1 MKIANHLSR
10 VLAATLLGLGCHTAA
25 LHAQNIMLHLDAPQG
40 IDAQTLAADIGTLKI
55 TFSNSKD
62 FFDTSLYAANTL
74 DLGSDYYNEE
84 GSSKDKYHKYYSREL
99 TLNADDGNGNAWWGN
114 TNKIE
119 FKFDNLRRYVSGRT
133 DHPIYYRIYSPH
145 FSRII
150 TGQIDPTDAEEV
162 TLHHTE
168 LVQARRVTFMPP
180 VGRDGNAV
188 PAILAPDLR
197 IGTARYGFSGASVNM
212 HDLTEPFARYAYKGD
227 TLRYLVAPNSDE
239 LALHADSIVVTDT
252 TTCVTTDYRKAVEC
266 RFYITDS
273 QGQLCPVTN
282 GELASVYYKPQP
294 GAKGKGNNHGYGCY
308 NLGGIFLNTLTAPDG
323 THAAYVLPGRHTF
336 QLRMPTVQTTDPD
349 FLMPYNADL
358 GYILG
363 EVTIPA
369 STEPVSLS
377 IAQSKPLRVT
387 TTLADAAPYAD
398 HLQFSAHTY
407 VNPPY
412 SWQENKQ
419 MSVECKEVS
428 RQIKGNDLV
437 VTTLVEGST
446 TYLSLALNAQYGA
459 QSDTIASVLSNQ
471 CSVYGLFG
479 TPRTELTQD
488 DFHFDGA
495 KLPPFSKLHPVKFIV
510 PCHLLQQGEKIYI
523 HGQFGDDWY
532 STRCSAFAT
541 HHEGCA
547 KSLNPGTATPVPYDT
562 LTVILPEGNH
572 EWYVCKNF
580 TPYDSA
586 NIHTFTL
593 ANTDTLTQTI
603 YDREFTMLRVSDF
616 DSDRIYVYTNNAPAT
631 HLYKRYKVDGSRHNQ
646 VHYAIE
652 RIPLHPGYNDYTVSY
667 RQIKIQ
673 KDTLAGVDYGIETP
687 RDYYDDPQSPEYVP
701 HFNGY
706 NAYNPD
712 SEWNNGLA
720 AYIKKT
726 DTATLDSAIMVSSRN
741 EVDLVMGKDEG
752 YRPYYFVRIPPSTA
766 DTTVTAYTQPG
777 VRTKFTY
784 KGESLRK
791 MKMALSRLDMFLGTE
806 RTRVV
811 PGSYFTRYSCLNLVP
826 GHYTM
831 EGEFYNEGSEE
842 YFPFAVT
849 FTIEAGH
856 PTTIELC
863 PDPTAVAAAPADSA
877 PAKAA
882 ACYAPDGR
890 RISTPQSGLNII
902 KMTDGSVRKV
912 IVK

>member
-1 MKIANHLSR
+1 MKLTNHLRR
-10 VLAATLLGLGCHTAA
+10 VLAATLFGLGCHTAA

-55 TFSNSKD
+55 TFSNSSD

-74 DLGSDYYNEE
+74 DFGSDYYNEG

-119 FKFDNLRRYVSGRT
+119 FKFDNLRRYVGVGT
-133 DHPIYYRIYSPH
+133 GQPIYYRIYNPH

-168 LVQARRVTFMPP
+168 LTQARRVAFMPP

-197 IGTARYGFSGASVNM
+197 IGTCNGFRGYAPNM
-212 HDLTEPFARYAYKGD
+212 QDLTEPFARYAYKGD
-227 TLRYLVAPNSDE
+227 TLRYLVVPNSSE
-239 LALHADSIVVTDT
+239 LALHADSIVVADT

-266 RFYITDS
+266 RFYIADS

-323 THAAYVLPGRHTF
+323 THAAYVLPGQQTF

-369 STEPVSLS
+369 STEPVNLS

-459 QSDTIASVLSNQ
+459 LSDTIASVLSNQ

-510 PCHLLQQGEKIYI
+510 PCHLLQQGEKLYI

-593 ANTDTLTQTI
+593 GATDTLTQTI
-603 YDREFTMLRVSDF
+603 YDREFALLRVNCLGT
-616 DSDRIYVYTNNAPAT
+616 DSIYVYNNVLEYHRYRLSKFT
-631 HLYKRYKVDGSRHNQ
+631 KGRLY
-646 VHYAIE
+646 YADE
-652 RIPLHPGYNDYTVSY
+652 EIPLSPGYNERIITW
-667 RQIKIQ
+667 REAKLQ
-673 KDTLAGVDYGIETP
+673 KDTLYSLSYWLEAPITYVDEDGS
-687 RDYYDDPQSPEYVP
+687 YYTSY
-701 HFNGY
+701 HYFSR
-706 NAYNPD
+706 PD
-712 SEWNNGLA
+712 NYFWLEKLE
-720 AYIKKT
+720 
-726 DTATLDSAIMVSSRN
+726 TATPDSAICISTGSKANLAVCTGRMFDPARFFTIS
-741 EVDLVMGKDEG
+741 
-752 YRPYYFVRIPPSTA
+752 PSEA
-766 DTTVTAYTQPG
+766 DTTVTVYTQKT
-777 VRTKFTY
+777 VRVNFSY
-784 KGESLRK
+784 KGGR
-791 MKMALSRLDMFLGTE
+791 
-806 RTRVV
+806 V
-811 PGSYFTRYSCLNLVP
+811 PGFERLNMCYGNEQTHIVPNSNFYRRSRMDLEP

-831 EGEFYNEGSEE
+831 SGVVAYEDDATGEYVLT
-842 YFPFAVT
+842 PFSIA
-849 FTIEAGH
+849 FDIEANT
-856 PTTIELC
+856 PTTIEIC
-863 PDPTAVAAAPADSA
+863 PDPTAIAAATADSA

-890 RISTPQSGLNII
+890 RISTPQPGLNII
-902 KMTDGSVRKV
+902 KMTDGTVRKV
-912 IVK
+912 MVK

>member
-1 MKIANHLSR
+1 MKITNHLRR

-74 DLGSDYYNEE
+74 DFGSDYYNEG

-133 DHPIYYRIYSPH
+133 DQPIYYRIYSPH

-168 LVQARRVTFMPP
+168 LTQARRVAFMPP

-197 IGTARYGFSGASVNM
+197 IGTCNGFRGYNPNM
-212 HDLTEPFARYAYKGD
+212 QDLTEPFARYVYKGD
-227 TLRYLVAPNSDE
+227 TLRYLVAPDSPE

-282 GELASVYYKPQP
+282 GQLASVYYKPQP

-323 THAAYVLPGRHTF
+323 THAAYVLPGQQTF

-510 PCHLLQQGEKIYI
+510 PCHLLQQGEKLYI

-593 ANTDTLTQTI
+593 GATDTLTQTI
-603 YDREFTMLRVSDF
+603 YDREFALLRVNCLGT
-616 DSDRIYVYTNNAPAT
+616 DSIYVYNNVLEY
-631 HLYKRYKVDGSRHNQ
+631 HRYRLSKFTKGRMY
-646 VHYAIE
+646 YADE
-652 RIPLHPGYNDYTVSY
+652 AIPLSPGYNERTITW
-667 RQIKIQ
+667 REAKLQ
-673 KDTLAGVDYGIETP
+673 KDTLYSLSYWLEAPVIWVDEDGS
-687 RDYYDDPQSPEYVP
+687 YYTSYASFSRP
-701 HFNGY
+701 
-706 NAYNPD
+706 
-712 SEWNNGLA
+712 NNNLWLE
-720 AYIKKT
+720 KLE
-726 DTATLDSAIMVSSRN
+726 TATADSAICISTGSRAN
-741 EVDLVMGKDEG
+741 LAVWSGG
-752 YRPYYFVRIPPSTA
+752 TFAPARFFTISPSEA
-766 DTTVTAYTQPG
+766 DTTVTVYTQKT
-777 VRTKFTY
+777 VHVYFSY
-784 KGESLRK
+784 KGGR
-791 MKMALSRLDMFLGTE
+791 
-806 RTRVV
+806 V
-811 PGSYFTRYSCLNLVP
+811 PGFERLNMCYGNGQTRIVPNPNFYRKSRMDLEP

-831 EGEFYNEGSEE
+831 SGVVLYEDDATGEYVLT
-842 YFPFAVT
+842 PFSIAFDV
-849 FTIEAGH
+849 EANH

-863 PDPTAVAAAPADSA
+863 PDPTAVAAAPANSA
-877 PAKAA
+877 PAKAS

-902 KMTDGSVRKV
+902 KMTDGTVRKV

>member
-1 MKIANHLSR
+1 MKLTNHLSR

-74 DLGSDYYNEE
+74 DFGSDYYNN
-84 GSSKDKYHKYYSREL
+84 GKDSYHHYFSREL

-114 TNKIE
+114 TNKVWLNFE
-119 FKFDNLRRYVSGRT
+119 TVRRQVSGRT
-133 DHPIYYRIYSPH
+133 GQPIYYRIYNPH

-150 TGQIDPTDAEEV
+150 TGQIDPTDADEV

-168 LVQARRVTFMPP
+168 LTQARRVAFMPP
-180 VGRDGNAV
+180 VDRDGNAV
-188 PAILAPDLR
+188 SAIFAPDLR
-197 IGTARYGFSGASVNM
+197 TGACSNFSTGRVNM
-212 HDLTEPFARYAYKGD
+212 QDLTEPFARYVYKGD
-227 TLRYLVAPNSDE
+227 TLRYLVAPKSSE

-282 GELASVYYKPQP
+282 GELASVYYSSKR
-294 GAKGKGNNHGYGCY
+294 GRGYGDY
-308 NLGGIFLNTLTAPDG
+308 NCSIPFKLTAPDG
-323 THAAYVLPGRHTF
+323 THAAYALPGQQIF
-336 QLRMPTVQTTDPD
+336 QLHFPKVQTTDPD

-377 IAQSKPLRVT
+377 LAKSKPLRVT

-446 TYLSLALNAQYGA
+446 WPFLALNAQYGA
-459 QSDTIASVLSNQ
+459 QSDTIASVLSKQ
-471 CSVYGLFG
+471 CDVYMYPGD
-479 TPRTELTQD
+479 PRTEFSLTLKN
-488 DFHFDGA
+488 FH
-495 KLPPFSKLHPVKFIV
+495 LPPFSKLHPVKFIV
-510 PCHLLQQGEKIYI
+510 PCHLLQQGEKLYI
-523 HGQFGDDWY
+523 HGQLSVAEDW
-532 STRCSAFAT
+532 RCSTFAT

-547 KSLNPGTATPVPYDT
+547 KSLQPGTTTPVPYDT

-572 EWYVCKNF
+572 EWCVGKKGEKL
-580 TPYDSA
+580 DSA

-593 ANTDTLTQTI
+593 GATDTLTQTI
-603 YDREFTMLRVSDF
+603 YDREFALLRVNCLGT
-616 DSDRIYVYTNNAPAT
+616 DSIYVYNNVPKYHRYRQSKLT
-631 HLYKRYKVDGSRHNQ
+631 RGRLY
-646 VHYAIE
+646 YADE
-652 RIPLHPGYNDYTVSY
+652 EIPLSPGYNERTITW
-667 RQIKIQ
+667 REAKLQ
-673 KDTLAGVDYGIETP
+673 KDTLRGMSYWLEAPITYLDEDGS
-687 RDYYDDPQSPEYVP
+687 YYTSYTGFSRADNYLVLE
-701 HFNGY
+701 NL
-706 NAYNPD
+706 
-712 SEWNNGLA
+712 E
-720 AYIKKT
+720 
-726 DTATLDSAIMVSSRN
+726 TATPDSAICISTGSKANLAVWSSGAYATARFITIN
-741 EVDLVMGKDEG
+741 
-752 YRPYYFVRIPPSTA
+752 PSEA
-766 DTTVTAYTQPG
+766 DTTVAVCTQKT
-777 VRTKFTY
+777 VRVNFSY
-784 KGESLRK
+784 KG
-791 MKMALSRLDMFLGTE
+791 GI
-806 RTRVV
+806 V
-811 PGSYFTRYSCLNLVP
+811 PGFERLNMCYGNEQTHIVPHGRFYSRSRMDLEP

-831 EGEFYNEGSEE
+831 SGVVAYEDDNTGY
-842 YFPFAVT
+842 YVTTPFSIA
-849 FTIEAGH
+849 FDIEANH

-863 PDPTAVAAAPADSA
+863 PDPTAVAAAPANSA

-890 RISTPQSGLNII
+890 RISTPQPGLNII
-902 KMTDGSVRKV
+902 KMTDGTVRKV

>member
-10 VLAATLLGLGCHTAA
+10 VLAAALLGLGCHTAA

-74 DLGSDYYNEE
+74 DFGSDYYNN
-84 GSSKDKYHKYYSREL
+84 GKDSYHHYFSREL
-99 TLNADDGNGNAWWGN
+99 TLNADDGSGNAWWGN
-114 TNKIE
+114 QNKTWL
-119 FKFDNLRRYVSGRT
+119 KFETVRRQVSGRAGQ
-133 DHPIYYRIYSPH
+133 PIYYRIYSPH

-168 LVQARRVTFMPP
+168 LVQARRVAFMPP

-197 IGTARYGFSGASVNM
+197 IGTCNGFRGYNPNM
-212 HDLTEPFARYAYKGD
+212 QDLTEPFARYAYKGD
-227 TLRYLVAPNSDE
+227 TLRYLVVPNSSE

-323 THAAYVLPGRHTF
+323 THAAYVLPGQQTF

-369 STEPVSLS
+369 STEPVNLS

-446 TYLSLALNAQYGA
+446 YPYLALNAQYGA
-459 QSDTIASVLSNQ
+459 QSDTIASVLSKQ
-471 CSVYGLFG
+471 CCLYSYPGD
-479 TPRTELTQD
+479 PRTEFSLTYNNFYD
-488 DFHFDGA
+488 GDFNT
-495 KLPPFSKLHPVKFIV
+495 LPAFSQLHPVKFVV
-510 PCHLLQQGEKIYI
+510 PCHQFQTGRVLNLFGKY
-523 HGQFGDDWY
+523 GQAD
-532 STRCSAFAT
+532 RVAELAE
-541 HHEGCA
+541 HHDGCA
-547 KSLNPGTATPVPYDT
+547 KQLHYASADPIPYDT
-562 LTVILPEGNH
+562 ITIMLPEG
-572 EWYVCKNF
+572 K
-580 TPYDSA
+580 YDWVMQKDADEA
-586 NIHTFTL
+586 NDAPHHSFTL
-593 ANTDTLTQTI
+593 GATDTLVQRLQPT
-603 YDREFTMLRVSDF
+603 DFTLLRVNCLGV
-616 DSDRIYVYTNNAPAT
+616 DSIYVYN
-631 HLYKRYKVDGSRHNQ
+631 KVPEYQWYSLSKLTKGRMYY
-646 VHYAIE
+646 VREA
-652 RIPLHPGYNDYTVSY
+652 IPLSPGYNERTITW
-667 RQIKIQ
+667 REAKLQ
-673 KDTLAGVDYGIETP
+673 KDTLYSLSYWLE
-687 RDYYDDPQSPEYVP
+687 DPVIWLDEDFSFYTSYTIFSRP
-701 HFNGY
+701 
-706 NAYNPD
+706 
-712 SEWNNGLA
+712 NNYLRLE
-720 AYIKKT
+720 KLE
-726 DTATLDSAIMVSSRN
+726 TATPDSAICISTGSKANLAVWSGGTFAPARFITIN
-741 EVDLVMGKDEG
+741 
-752 YRPYYFVRIPPSTA
+752 PSEA
-766 DTTVTAYTQPG
+766 DTTVTVYTQKT
-777 VRTKFTY
+777 VRVNFSY
-784 KGESLRK
+784 KGGR
-791 MKMALSRLDMFLGTE
+791 
-806 RTRVV
+806 V
-811 PGSYFTRYSCLNLVP
+811 PGFERLNMCYGNEQTHIVPNSNFYRRSRMDLEP

-831 EGEFYNEGSEE
+831 SGVVSYEDDATGEYVTT
-842 YFPFAVT
+842 PFSIA
-849 FTIEAGH
+849 FDIEANT

-863 PDPTAVAAAPADSA
+863 PDPTAIAAAPADSA

-890 RISTPQSGLNII
+890 RISTSQPGLNII

>member
-1 MKIANHLSR
+1 MKITNHLRR
-10 VLAATLLGLGCHTAA
+10 VLAATLFGLGCHTAA
-25 LHAQNIMLHLDAPQG
+25 LHAQNIMLRLDAPQG

-74 DLGSDYYNEE
+74 DFGSDYYNN
-84 GSSKDKYHKYYSREL
+84 GKDSYHHYFSREL

-114 TNKIE
+114 TNKFE
-119 FKFDNLRRYVSGRT
+119 FNFDNLRRYVSGRAGQ
-133 DHPIYYRIYSPH
+133 PIYYRIYSPH

-168 LVQARRVTFMPP
+168 LVQARRVAFMPP
-180 VGRDGNAV
+180 VDRDGNAV

-197 IGTARYGFSGASVNM
+197 IGTCNGFRGYNPNM
-212 HDLTEPFARYAYKGD
+212 QDLTEPFARYVYKGD
-227 TLRYLVAPNSDE
+227 TLRYLVVPNSSE
-239 LALHADSIVVTDT
+239 LALHADSIVVADT

-266 RFYITDS
+266 RFYITNS

-294 GAKGKGNNHGYGCY
+294 GAKGKGNYHGYGCY

-323 THAAYVLPGRHTF
+323 THAAYVLPGRQTF

-510 PCHLLQQGEKIYI
+510 PCHLLQQGEKLYI

-593 ANTDTLTQTI
+593 GATDTLTQTI
-603 YDREFTMLRVSDF
+603 YDREFALLRVNCLGT
-616 DSDRIYVYTNNAPAT
+616 DSIYVYNNVLEYHRYRLSKFT
-631 HLYKRYKVDGSRHNQ
+631 KGRLY
-646 VHYAIE
+646 YADE
-652 RIPLHPGYNDYTVSY
+652 EIPLSPGYNERIITW
-667 RQIKIQ
+667 REAKLQ
-673 KDTLAGVDYGIETP
+673 KDTLYSLSYWLEAPITYVDEDGS
-687 RDYYDDPQSPEYVP
+687 YYTSY
-701 HFNGY
+701 HYFSR
-706 NAYNPD
+706 PD
-712 SEWNNGLA
+712 NYFWLEKLE
-720 AYIKKT
+720 
-726 DTATLDSAIMVSSRN
+726 TATPDSAICISTGSKANLAVCTGRMFDPARFFTIS
-741 EVDLVMGKDEG
+741 
-752 YRPYYFVRIPPSTA
+752 PSEA
-766 DTTVTAYTQPG
+766 DTTVTVYTQKT
-777 VRTKFTY
+777 VRVNFSY
-784 KGESLRK
+784 KGGR
-791 MKMALSRLDMFLGTE
+791 
-806 RTRVV
+806 V
-811 PGSYFTRYSCLNLVP
+811 PGFERLNMCYGNEQTHIVPNPNFYRRSRMDLEP

-831 EGEFYNEGSEE
+831 SGVVSYEDDATGEYVLT
-842 YFPFAVT
+842 PFSIA
-849 FTIEAGH
+849 FDIEANH

-863 PDPTAVAAAPADSA
+863 PDPTAVAAAPANSA

-890 RISTPQSGLNII
+890 RISTPQPGLNII
-902 KMTDGSVRKV
+902 KMTDGTVRKV

>member
-1 MKIANHLSR
+1 MKLANHLSR

-74 DLGSDYYNEE
+74 DFGSDYYNN
-84 GSSKDKYHKYYSREL
+84 GKDSYHHYFSREL

-114 TNKIE
+114 TNKVWLNFE
-119 FKFDNLRRYVSGRT
+119 TVRRQVSGRAGQ
-133 DHPIYYRIYSPH
+133 PIYYRIYSPH

-168 LVQARRVTFMPP
+168 LVQARRVAFMPP

-197 IGTARYGFSGASVNM
+197 TGAYYNGTTTRVNM

-266 RFYITDS
+266 HFYITDS
-273 QGQLCPVTN
+273 QGRLCPVTN
-282 GELASVYYKPQP
+282 GQLASVYYKLQP
-294 GAKGKGNNHGYGCY
+294 GAKRGRGYCGYNFGGNM
-308 NLGGIFLNTLTAPDG
+308 FKLTAPDG
-323 THAAYVLPGRHTF
+323 THAAYALPGRQTF
-336 QLRMPTVQTTDPD
+336 QLKWPTVQTDDPD
-349 FLMPYNADL
+349 FLMPCNAAQ

-407 VNPPY
+407 VSPPY
-412 SWQENKQ
+412 SWAENEK
-419 MSVECKEVS
+419 MTVLCKEVS

-510 PCHLLQQGEKIYI
+510 PCHLLQQGEKLYI

-547 KSLNPGTATPVPYDT
+547 KSLNPGIATPVPHDT

-593 ANTDTLTQTI
+593 GATDTLTQTI
-603 YDREFTMLRVSDF
+603 YDREFALLRVSCLGA
-616 DSDRIYVYTNNAPAT
+616 DSIYVYNKVPAWHRYRLSKLT
-631 HLYKRYKVDGSRHNQ
+631 KGRLY
-646 VHYAIE
+646 YADE
-652 RIPLHPGYNDYTVSY
+652 EIPLSPGYNERTITW
-667 RQIKIQ
+667 REAKLQ
-673 KDTLAGVDYGIETP
+673 KDTLYGLSYWLEAPITYVDEDGS
-687 RDYYDDPQSPEYVP
+687 YYTSY
-701 HFNGY
+701 HYFSR
-706 NAYNPD
+706 PD
-712 SEWNNGLA
+712 NYFWLEKLE
-720 AYIKKT
+720 
-726 DTATLDSAIMVSSRN
+726 TATPDSAICISTGSKANLAVCTGRMSDPARFFTIS
-741 EVDLVMGKDEG
+741 
-752 YRPYYFVRIPPSTA
+752 PSEA
-766 DTTVTAYTQPG
+766 DTTVTVYTQKT
-777 VRTKFTY
+777 VRVNFSY
-784 KGESLRK
+784 KGGR
-791 MKMALSRLDMFLGTE
+791 
-806 RTRVV
+806 V
-811 PGSYFTRYSCLNLVP
+811 PGFERLNMCYGNEQTHIVPNSNFYRRSRMDLEP

-831 EGEFYNEGSEE
+831 SGVVAYEDDATGEYVTT
-842 YFPFAVT
+842 PFSIA
-849 FTIEAGH
+849 FDIEANT

-863 PDPTAVAAAPADSA
+863 PDPTAVAAVPANSA

-890 RISTPQSGLNII
+890 RISTPQPGLNII
-902 KMTDGSVRKV
+902 KMTDGTVRKV

>member
-1 MKIANHLSR
+1 MKITNHLRR
-10 VLAATLLGLGCHTAA
+10 VLAATLFGLGCHTAA

-55 TFSNSKD
+55 TFSNSND

-74 DLGSDYYNEE
+74 DFGSDYYYDRN
-84 GSSKDKYHKYYSREL
+84 SSKDKYHKYYSREL

-114 TNKIE
+114 TNIIKNE
-119 FKFDNLRRYVSGRT
+119 FSYDKLRLYVSGRT
-133 DHPIYYRIYSPH
+133 GQPIYYRIYSPH

-168 LVQARRVTFMPP
+168 LTQARRVAFMPP
-180 VGRDGNAV
+180 VDRDGNAV

-197 IGTARYGFSGASVNM
+197 IGTCNGFGAGPNM
-212 HDLTEPFARYAYKGD
+212 RNLTEPFARYAYKGD
-227 TLRYLVAPNSDE
+227 TLRYLVAPTSGE

-282 GELASVYYKPQP
+282 GWLASVYYKPQP
-294 GAKGKGNNHGYGCY
+294 GAKGNGSYHGYGCY
-308 NLGGIFLNTLTAPDG
+308 NLGGLSNLTAPDG
-323 THAAYVLPGRHTF
+323 THAAYVLPGQQTF
-336 QLRMPTVQTTDPD
+336 QFCKPTTVQTTDPD
-349 FLMPYNADL
+349 FLMPYNADG

-446 TYLSLALNAQYGA
+446 WPFLALNAQYGA
-459 QSDTIASVLSNQ
+459 QSDTIASVLSTY
-471 CSVYGLFG
+471 CSLYSDPFD
-479 TPRTELTQD
+479 PRTEFSLTLKN
-488 DFHFDGA
+488 FH
-495 KLPPFSKLHPVKFIV
+495 LPPFSKLHPVKFIV
-510 PCHLLQQGEKIYI
+510 PCHLLQQGEKLYI

-586 NIHTFTL
+586 NIHTITL
-593 ANTDTLTQTI
+593 GATDTLTQTI
-603 YDREFTMLRVSDF
+603 YDREFALLRVNDF
-616 DSDRIYVYTNNAPAT
+616 DSDSIYVYTNNIPAT
-631 HLYKRYKVDGSRHNQ
+631 KLYKRYIVDGSRHNQ
-646 VHYAIE
+646 VHYALE
-652 RIPLHPGYNDYTVSY
+652 EIPLHPGYNDYTVSY

-673 KDTLAGVDYGIETP
+673 KDTLARVNYGVETP
-687 RDYYDDPQSPEYVP
+687 VYYDDP
-701 HFNGY
+701 HY
-706 NAYNPD
+706 NNYTAYR
-712 SEWNNGLA
+712 
-720 AYIKKT
+720 KT
-726 DTATLDSAIMVSSRN
+726 GSVYNIRKDEIATLDSAIMVSSRS
-741 EVDLVMGKDEG
+741 EVDLVTFMSVTSGSIWIP
-752 YRPYYFVRIPPSTA
+752 RYFAHIAPSAA
-766 DTTVTAYTQPG
+766 DTTVTAYTHP
-777 VRTKFTY
+777 VVPTEFTY
-784 KGESLRK
+784 KGSLPGK
-791 MKMALSRLDMFLGTE
+791 IGKLSKLDMFLGPE
-806 RTRVV
+806 RMRVV
-811 PGSYFTRYSCLNLVP
+811 PFRHFSGRLDLVP

-831 EGEFYNEGSEE
+831 EGEFYNEDSEA

-849 FTIEAGH
+849 FTIEANK

-863 PDPTAVAAAPADSA
+863 PDPTAVAAATADSA

-890 RISTPQSGLNII
+890 RISTPQPGLNII

>member
-1 MKIANHLSR
+1 MKLTNHLRR

-74 DLGSDYYNEE
+74 DLGSDYYNEG

-114 TNKIE
+114 TNKFE
-119 FKFDNLRRYVSGRT
+119 FNFDNLRRRVSGRAGQ
-133 DHPIYYRIYSPH
+133 PIYYRIYSPH

-150 TGQIDPTDAEEV
+150 TGQIDPTDAEDV

-168 LVQARRVTFMPP
+168 LVQARRVAFMPP
-180 VGRDGNAV
+180 VDRDGNAV

-197 IGTARYGFSGASVNM
+197 IGTARYGFRGALVNM
-212 HDLTEPFARYAYKGD
+212 HDLTEPFARYAHKGD

-282 GELASVYYKPQP
+282 GQLASAYYKLQP
-294 GAKGKGNNHGYGCY
+294 GFKSDTGFRGYGDY
-308 NLGGIFLNTLTAPDG
+308 NFGGNIFEPTAPDG
-323 THAAYVLPGRHTF
+323 THAAYVLPGRQTF

-349 FLMPYNADL
+349 FLMPYNADG

-377 IAQSKPLRVT
+377 LAKSKPLRVT

-412 SWQENKQ
+412 SWAEDTK
-419 MSVECKEVS
+419 MSVACKEVS

-446 TYLSLALNAQYGA
+446 WPILALNAQYGA
-459 QSDTIASVLSNQ
+459 QSDTIASVLSTY
-471 CSVYGLFG
+471 CSLYSDPFD
-479 TPRTELTQD
+479 PRTEFSLTLKN
-488 DFHFDGA
+488 FH
-495 KLPPFSKLHPVKFIV
+495 LPPFSKLHPVKFIV
-510 PCHLLQQGEKIYI
+510 PCHLLQQGEKLYI
-523 HGQFGDDWY
+523 HGQLSVAEDW
-532 STRCSAFAT
+532 RCSTFAT
-541 HHEGCA
+541 HHKGCA
-547 KSLNPGTATPVPYDT
+547 KSLNPGTATPVPHDT

-572 EWYVCKNF
+572 EWCVGKKDEKL
-580 TPYDSA
+580 DSA
-586 NIHTFTL
+586 HLHTFTL
-593 ANTDTLTQTI
+593 GATDTLTQTI
-603 YDREFTMLRVSDF
+603 YDREFALLRVNCLGA
-616 DSDRIYVYTNNAPAT
+616 DSIYVYNNVPKYQWYSLSKLT
-631 HLYKRYKVDGSRHNQ
+631 KGRMY
-646 VHYAIE
+646 YADE
-652 RIPLHPGYNDYTVSY
+652 AIPLNPGYNEHIITW
-667 RQIKIQ
+667 REAKLQ
-673 KDTLAGVDYGIETP
+673 KDTLYAVACWLEAPIAYVDEDGS
-687 RDYYDDPQSPEYVP
+687 YYTSYTSFSRP
-701 HFNGY
+701 
-706 NAYNPD
+706 
-712 SEWNNGLA
+712 NNYLMLE
-720 AYIKKT
+720 KLQ
-726 DTATLDSAIMVSSRN
+726 TATPDSAICISTGSRVN
-741 EVDLVMGKDEG
+741 LAVCTGRTFDPA
-752 YRPYYFVRIPPSTA
+752 RFITINPSEA
-766 DTTVTAYTQPG
+766 DTTVAVCTQKTVPVNFG
-777 VRTKFTY
+777 CKD
-784 KGESLRK
+784 
-791 MKMALSRLDMFLGTE
+791 RLVQAFE
-806 RTRVV
+806 RLNMCYGNEQTHIV
-811 PGSYFTRYSCLNLVP
+811 PNMRFYRRNRMDLEP

-831 EGEFYNEGSEE
+831 SGVVANEDDETGEYVLT
-842 YFPFAVT
+842 PFSIA
-849 FTIEAGH
+849 FDIEAGH
-856 PTTIELC
+856 SAFIELC
-863 PDPTAVAAAPADSA
+863 PDPTAIAAATADSA

-890 RISTPQSGLNII
+890 RISTPHPGLNII

>member
-1 MKIANHLSR
+1 MKLTNHLRR
-10 VLAATLLGLGCHTAA
+10 VLAATLFGLGCHTAA

-55 TFSNSKD
+55 TFSNSSD

-74 DLGSDYYNEE
+74 DFGSDYYNEG

-119 FKFDNLRRYVSGRT
+119 FNFDNLRRQVSGRT
-133 DHPIYYRIYSPH
+133 GQPIYYRIYNPH
-145 FSRII
+145 FNRII
-150 TGQIDPTDAEEV
+150 TGQIDPTDADEV

-168 LVQARRVTFMPP
+168 LTQARRVAFMPP
-180 VGRDGNAV
+180 VDRDGNAV
-188 PAILAPDLR
+188 SAIFAPDLR
-197 IGTARYGFSGASVNM
+197 TGAYYNGTTTRVNM

-227 TLRYLVAPNSDE
+227 TLRYLVAPNSSE

-294 GAKGKGNNHGYGCY
+294 GAKGKGNYHGYGCY

-323 THAAYVLPGRHTF
+323 THAAYVLPGRQTF
-336 QLRMPTVQTTDPD
+336 QLRMPTVQTDDPD

-412 SWQENKQ
+412 SWADDTK

-428 RQIKGNDLV
+428 RQVKGNDLV

-510 PCHLLQQGEKIYI
+510 PCHLLQQGEKLYI

-593 ANTDTLTQTI
+593 GATDTLTQTI
-603 YDREFTMLRVSDF
+603 YDREFALLRVNCLGT
-616 DSDRIYVYTNNAPAT
+616 DSIYVYNNVLEYHRYRLSNFT
-631 HLYKRYKVDGSRHNQ
+631 KGRLY
-646 VHYAIE
+646 YADE
-652 RIPLHPGYNDYTVSY
+652 EIPLSPGYNERIITW
-667 RQIKIQ
+667 REAKLQ
-673 KDTLAGVDYGIETP
+673 KDTLYSLSYWLEAPITYVDEDGS
-687 RDYYDDPQSPEYVP
+687 YYTSY
-701 HFNGY
+701 HYFSR
-706 NAYNPD
+706 PD
-712 SEWNNGLA
+712 NYFWLEKLE
-720 AYIKKT
+720 
-726 DTATLDSAIMVSSRN
+726 TATPDSAICISTGSKANLAVCTGRMFDPARFFTIS
-741 EVDLVMGKDEG
+741 
-752 YRPYYFVRIPPSTA
+752 PSEA
-766 DTTVTAYTQPG
+766 DTTVTVYTQKT
-777 VRTKFTY
+777 VRVNFSY
-784 KGESLRK
+784 KGGR
-791 MKMALSRLDMFLGTE
+791 
-806 RTRVV
+806 V
-811 PGSYFTRYSCLNLVP
+811 PGFERLNMCYGNEQTHIVPNSNFYRRSRMDLEP

-831 EGEFYNEGSEE
+831 SGVVAYEDDATGEYVTT
-842 YFPFAVT
+842 PFSIA
-849 FTIEAGH
+849 FDIEANT

-863 PDPTAVAAAPADSA
+863 PDPTAVAAATADSA

-890 RISTPQSGLNII
+890 RISTPQPGLNII
-902 KMTDGSVRKV
+902 KMTDGTVRKV

>member
-10 VLAATLLGLGCHTAA
+10 VLAAALLGLGCHTAA

-74 DLGSDYYNEE
+74 DLGSDYYYEG

-114 TNKIE
+114 TNKFE
-119 FKFDNLRRYVSGRT
+119 FNFDNLRRRVSGRT
-133 DHPIYYRIYSPH
+133 GQPIYYRIYSPH

-168 LVQARRVTFMPP
+168 LTQARRVAFMPP

-197 IGTARYGFSGASVNM
+197 IGTCNGFRGYNPNM
-212 HDLTEPFARYAYKGD
+212 QDLTEPFARYAYKGD
-227 TLRYLVAPNSDE
+227 TLRYLVVPNSSE

-323 THAAYVLPGRHTF
+323 THAAYVLPGQQTF

-369 STEPVSLS
+369 STEPVNLS

-446 TYLSLALNAQYGA
+446 WPILVLNAQYGA

-510 PCHLLQQGEKIYI
+510 PCHLLQQGEKLYI
-523 HGQFGDDWY
+523 DGQFGDDWN

-593 ANTDTLTQTI
+593 GATDTLTQTI
-603 YDREFTMLRVSDF
+603 YDREFALLRVNCLGT
-616 DSDRIYVYTNNAPAT
+616 DSIYVYSNIPEYHRYRLSKLTKGR
-631 HLYKRYKVDGSRHNQ
+631 LY
-646 VHYAIE
+646 YADE
-652 RIPLHPGYNDYTVSY
+652 EIPLNPGYNERTITW
-667 RQIKIQ
+667 REAKLQ
-673 KDTLAGVDYGIETP
+673 KDTLRGMSYWLEAPITYLDEDGS
-687 RDYYDDPQSPEYVP
+687 YYTSYTGFSRADNYLVLEKL
-701 HFNGY
+701 
-706 NAYNPD
+706 
-712 SEWNNGLA
+712 E
-720 AYIKKT
+720 
-726 DTATLDSAIMVSSRN
+726 TATPDSAICISTGSKANLAVW
-741 EVDLVMGKDEG
+741 
-752 YRPYYFVRIPPSTA
+752 PSGAYATARFITINPSEA
-766 DTTVTAYTQPG
+766 DTTIAVYTQG
-777 VRTKFTY
+777 YVRVNFSY
-784 KGESLRK
+784 KGGR
-791 MKMALSRLDMFLGTE
+791 
-806 RTRVV
+806 V
-811 PGSYFTRYSCLNLVP
+811 PGFERLNMCYGNEQTRIVPHSRFYYRSLMDLEP

-831 EGEFYNEGSEE
+831 SGIVAYEDDNTGEYVTT
-842 YFPFAVT
+842 PFSIA
-849 FTIEAGH
+849 FDIEANT

-863 PDPTAVAAAPADSA
+863 PDPTAIAAATANSA

-890 RISTPQSGLNII
+890 RISTPQPGLNII
-902 KMTDGSVRKV
+902 KMTDGTVRKV

>member
-1 MKIANHLSR
+1 MKLTNHLRR
-10 VLAATLLGLGCHTAA
+10 VLAATLFGLGCHTAA
-25 LHAQNIMLHLDAPQG
+25 LHAQNIMLRIDAPQG
-40 IDAQTLAADIGTLKI
+40 TDAQTLAADIGTLKI

-74 DLGSDYYNEE
+74 DLGSNYYYE
-84 GSSKDKYHKYYSREL
+84 GNSSKDKYHKYYSREL

-119 FKFDNLRRYVSGRT
+119 FKFDNLRRQVSGRT
-133 DHPIYYRIYSPH
+133 GQPIYYRIYSPH

-168 LVQARRVTFMPP
+168 LTQARRVAFMPP

-273 QGQLCPVTN
+273 QGQFCPVTN
-282 GELASVYYKPQP
+282 GQLASAYYKLQP
-294 GAKGKGNNHGYGCY
+294 GFKSDTGFRGYGDY
-308 NLGGIFLNTLTAPDG
+308 NFGGNIFEPTAPDG
-323 THAAYVLPGRHTF
+323 THAAYALPGRQTF

-349 FLMPYNADL
+349 FLMPYNADG

-377 IAQSKPLRVT
+377 IAKSKPLRVT

-412 SWQENKQ
+412 SWADDTK

-428 RQIKGNDLV
+428 RQVKGNDLV

-471 CSVYGLFG
+471 CNVYDYKND
-479 TPRTELTQD
+479 PRTELTQD

-495 KLPPFSKLHPVKFIV
+495 KLPPFSKLHPVKFIA
-510 PCHLLQQGEKIYI
+510 PCHLLQQGEKLYI

-532 STRCSAFAT
+532 STRCSTFAT

-547 KSLNPGTATPVPYDT
+547 KSLQPGTASPVPHDT

-572 EWYVCKNF
+572 EWYVCKNS

-593 ANTDTLTQTI
+593 GATDTLTQTI
-603 YDREFTMLRVSDF
+603 YDREFALLRVSCLGA
-616 DSDRIYVYTNNAPAT
+616 DSIYVYNKVPAWHRYRLSKLT
-631 HLYKRYKVDGSRHNQ
+631 KGRLY
-646 VHYAIE
+646 YADE
-652 RIPLHPGYNDYTVSY
+652 EIPLSPGYNERIITW
-667 RQIKIQ
+667 REAKLQ
-673 KDTLAGVDYGIETP
+673 KDTLYSMSCWLEFPVTYVDEDGS
-687 RDYYDDPQSPEYVP
+687 YYTSYTSFSRP
-701 HFNGY
+701 
-706 NAYNPD
+706 
-712 SEWNNGLA
+712 NNYLRLE
-720 AYIKKT
+720 KLQ
-726 DTATLDSAIMVSSRN
+726 TATPDSAICISTGSTVNLAVCTGGKFDPARFITINPS
-741 EVDLVMGKDEG
+741 EV
-752 YRPYYFVRIPPSTA
+752 
-766 DTTVTAYTQPG
+766 DTTVAVYTQKT
-777 VRTKFTY
+777 VRVNFFY
-784 KGESLRK
+784 KG
-791 MKMALSRLDMFLGTE
+791 GI
-806 RTRVV
+806 V
-811 PGSYFTRYSCLNLVP
+811 PGFERLNMCYGNEQTHIVPHSRFDRRSRMDLEP

-831 EGEFYNEGSEE
+831 SGVVAYEDDNTGY
-842 YFPFAVT
+842 YVTTPFSIA
-849 FTIEAGH
+849 FDIEANH

-863 PDPTAVAAAPADSA
+863 PDPTAIAATTADSA

-890 RISTPQSGLNII
+890 RISTPQPGLNII

>member
-74 DLGSDYYNEE
+74 DLGSNYYYDRN
-84 GSSKDKYHKYYSREL
+84 SSKDKYHKYYSREL

-133 DHPIYYRIYSPH
+133 GQPIYYRIYSPH
-145 FSRII
+145 FNRII

-188 PAILAPDLR
+188 SAILAPDLR
-197 IGTARYGFSGASVNM
+197 IGTARYGFRGTLVNM
-212 HDLTEPFARYAYKGD
+212 YDLTEPFARYAYKGD
-227 TLRYLVAPNSDE
+227 TLRYLVAPNSSE

-282 GELASVYYKPQP
+282 GQLASAYYKLQP
-294 GAKGKGNNHGYGCY
+294 GFKSDTGFRGYGDY
-308 NLGGIFLNTLTAPDG
+308 NFGGNIFEPTAPDG
-323 THAAYVLPGRHTF
+323 THAAYALPGRQTF

-349 FLMPYNADL
+349 FLMPYNADG

-471 CSVYGLFG
+471 CNVYDYKND
-479 TPRTELTQD
+479 PRTELTQD

-510 PCHLLQQGEKIYI
+510 PCHLLQQGEKLYI
-523 HGQFGDDWY
+523 HGQFGEDRY
-532 STRCSAFAT
+532 SDRCSAFAT

-547 KSLNPGTATPVPYDT
+547 KSLKPGTATPMPYDT

-572 EWYVCKNF
+572 EWYVYKNV
-580 TPYDSA
+580 TQLDSA

-593 ANTDTLTQTI
+593 GATDTLTQTI
-603 YDREFTMLRVSDF
+603 YDREFALLRVSCLGA
-616 DSDRIYVYTNNAPAT
+616 DSIYVYNKVPAWHRYRLSKLT
-631 HLYKRYKVDGSRHNQ
+631 KGRLY
-646 VHYAIE
+646 YADE
-652 RIPLHPGYNDYTVSY
+652 EIPLSPGYNERTITWREVKLQKETLYSLSCWFEAPITYVDEDGSYYTSY
-667 RQIKIQ
+667 GRF
-673 KDTLAGVDYGIETP
+673 DRP
-687 RDYYDDPQSPEYVP
+687 
-701 HFNGY
+701 Y
-706 NAYNPD
+706 NYLWL
-712 SEWNNGLA
+712 EKLE
-720 AYIKKT
+720 
-726 DTATLDSAIMVSSRN
+726 TATADSAICISTGSRAN
-741 EVDLVMGKDEG
+741 LAVWSGG
-752 YRPYYFVRIPPSTA
+752 TFAPARFFTISPSEA
-766 DTTVTAYTQPG
+766 DTTVTVYTQKT
-777 VRTKFTY
+777 VRVNFSY
-784 KGESLRK
+784 KGGR
-791 MKMALSRLDMFLGTE
+791 
-806 RTRVV
+806 V
-811 PGSYFTRYSCLNLVP
+811 PGFERLNMCYGNEQTRIVPNPNFYRKSRMDLEP

-831 EGEFYNEGSEE
+831 SGVVAYEDDNTGEYVTT
-842 YFPFAVT
+842 PFSIA
-849 FTIEAGH
+849 FDIEANT

-863 PDPTAVAAAPADSA
+863 PDPTAIAAATANSA

-890 RISTPQSGLNII
+890 RISTPQPGLNII
-902 KMTDGSVRKV
+902 KMTDGTVRKV

>member
-10 VLAATLLGLGCHTAA
+10 VLAATLFGLGCHTAA
-25 LHAQNIMLHLDAPQG
+25 LHAQNIMLRLDAPQG

-74 DLGSDYYNEE
+74 DLGSDYYNN
-84 GSSKDKYHKYYSREL
+84 GKDSYHHYFSREL

-114 TNKIE
+114 QNKTWL
-119 FKFDNLRRYVSGRT
+119 KFETVRRQVSGRAGQ
-133 DHPIYYRIYSPH
+133 PIYYRIYSPH

-168 LVQARRVTFMPP
+168 LVQARRVAFMPP

-197 IGTARYGFSGASVNM
+197 TGAYFNGTTTRVNM

-266 RFYITDS
+266 HFYITDS
-273 QGQLCPVTN
+273 QGRLCPVTN
-282 GELASVYYKPQP
+282 GQLASVYYKLQP
-294 GAKGKGNNHGYGCY
+294 GAKRGRGYCGYNFGGNM
-308 NLGGIFLNTLTAPDG
+308 FKLTAPDG
-323 THAAYVLPGRHTF
+323 THAAYALPGRQTF
-336 QLRMPTVQTTDPD
+336 QLKWPTVQTDDPD
-349 FLMPYNADL
+349 FLMPCNAAQ

-407 VNPPY
+407 VSPPY
-412 SWQENKQ
+412 SWAENEK
-419 MSVECKEVS
+419 MTVLCKEVS

-459 QSDTIASVLSNQ
+459 QSDTIASVLSKQ
-471 CSVYGLFG
+471 CCLYSYPGD
-479 TPRTELTQD
+479 PRTEFSLTYKN
-488 DFHFDGA
+488 FYDGA
-495 KLPPFSKLHPVKFIV
+495 VNQLPAFSQLHPVKFVV
-510 PCHLLQQGEKIYI
+510 PCHQFQTGRMLNLFGTYNQGYI
-523 HGQFGDDWY
+523 SDLP
-532 STRCSAFAT
+532 S
-541 HHEGCA
+541 HHNGCA
-547 KSLNPGTATPVPYDT
+547 KQLQPGSADPIPYDT
-562 LTVILPEGNH
+562 ITIILPEG
-572 EWYVCKNF
+572 E
-580 TPYDSA
+580 YDWVMQKDLDEYNSA
-586 NIHTFTL
+586 PHHAFTL
-593 ANTDTLTQTI
+593 ANTDTLVQRLQPT
-603 YDREFTMLRVSDF
+603 DFALLRVNSLGA
-616 DSDRIYVYTNNAPAT
+616 DSIYVYNKVPASHRYRQSKLDRPSMYNYT
-631 HLYKRYKVDGSRHNQ
+631 KGRLY
-646 VHYAIE
+646 YADE
-652 RIPLHPGYNDYTVSY
+652 EIPLSPGYNERTITWREV
-667 RQIKIQ
+667 KLQ
-673 KDTLAGVDYGIETP
+673 KDTLYSLSCWFEAPITYVDEDGSYYTSYGRFDRP
-687 RDYYDDPQSPEYVP
+687 
-701 HFNGY
+701 Y
-706 NAYNPD
+706 NYLWL
-712 SEWNNGLA
+712 EKLE
-720 AYIKKT
+720 
-726 DTATLDSAIMVSSRN
+726 TATADSAICISTGSRAN
-741 EVDLVMGKDEG
+741 LAVWSGG
-752 YRPYYFVRIPPSTA
+752 TFAPARFFTISPSEA
-766 DTTVTAYTQPG
+766 DTTVTVYTQKT
-777 VRTKFTY
+777 VRVNFSY
-784 KGESLRK
+784 KGGR
-791 MKMALSRLDMFLGTE
+791 
-806 RTRVV
+806 V
-811 PGSYFTRYSCLNLVP
+811 PGFERLNMCYGNEQTRIVPNPNFYRKSRMDLEP

-831 EGEFYNEGSEE
+831 SGVVSYEDDATGEYVLT
-842 YFPFAVT
+842 PFSIA
-849 FTIEAGH
+849 FDIEANT

-863 PDPTAVAAAPADSA
+863 PDPTAIAAATANSA

-890 RISTPQSGLNII
+890 RISTPQHGLNII

>member
-74 DLGSDYYNEE
+74 DLGSNYYYDRN
-84 GSSKDKYHKYYSREL
+84 SSKDKYHKYYSREL

-114 TNKIE
+114 QNKAWLSLKE
-119 FKFDNLRRYVSGRT
+119 VRFLVSGRT
-133 DHPIYYRIYSPH
+133 GQPIYYRIYSPH
-145 FSRII
+145 FNRII

-168 LVQARRVTFMPP
+168 LVQARRVAFMPP

-282 GELASVYYKPQP
+282 GQLASAYYKLQP
-294 GAKGKGNNHGYGCY
+294 GFKSDTGFRGYGDY
-308 NLGGIFLNTLTAPDG
+308 NFGGNIFEPTAPDG
-323 THAAYVLPGRHTF
+323 THAAYVLPGRQTF

-349 FLMPYNADL
+349 FLMPYNADG

-377 IAQSKPLRVT
+377 IAKSKPLRVT

-412 SWQENKQ
+412 SWADDTK

-428 RQIKGNDLV
+428 RQVKGNDLV

-446 TYLSLALNAQYGA
+446 WPILALNAQYGA
-459 QSDTIASVLSNQ
+459 QSDTIASVLSTY
-471 CSVYGLFG
+471 CSLYSDPFD
-479 TPRTELTQD
+479 PRTEFSLTLKN
-488 DFHFDGA
+488 FH
-495 KLPPFSKLHPVKFIV
+495 LPPFSKLHPVKFIV
-510 PCHLLQQGEKIYI
+510 PCHLLQQGEELYI
-523 HGQFGDDWY
+523 HGQLSGAEDW
-532 STRCSAFAT
+532 RCSTFAT

-547 KSLNPGTATPVPYDT
+547 KSLNPGTATPVPHDT

-572 EWYVCKNF
+572 EWCVGKKGEKL
-580 TPYDSA
+580 DSA

-593 ANTDTLTQTI
+593 GATDTLTQTI
-603 YDREFTMLRVSDF
+603 YDREFALLRVNCLGT
-616 DSDRIYVYTNNAPAT
+616 DSIYVYNNVLEYHRYRLSKFT
-631 HLYKRYKVDGSRHNQ
+631 KGRLY
-646 VHYAIE
+646 YADE
-652 RIPLHPGYNDYTVSY
+652 EIPLSPGYNERIITW
-667 RQIKIQ
+667 REAKLQ
-673 KDTLAGVDYGIETP
+673 KDTLYSLSYWLEAPITYVDEDGS
-687 RDYYDDPQSPEYVP
+687 YYTSY
-701 HFNGY
+701 HYFSR
-706 NAYNPD
+706 PD
-712 SEWNNGLA
+712 NYFWLEKLE
-720 AYIKKT
+720 
-726 DTATLDSAIMVSSRN
+726 TATPDSAICISTGSKANLAVCTGRMFDPARFFTIS
-741 EVDLVMGKDEG
+741 
-752 YRPYYFVRIPPSTA
+752 PSEA
-766 DTTVTAYTQPG
+766 DTTVTVYTQKT
-777 VRTKFTY
+777 VRVNFSY
-784 KGESLRK
+784 KGGR
-791 MKMALSRLDMFLGTE
+791 
-806 RTRVV
+806 V
-811 PGSYFTRYSCLNLVP
+811 PGFERLNMCYGNEQTHIVPNPNFYRRSRMDLEP

-831 EGEFYNEGSEE
+831 SGVVSYEDDATGEYVLT
-842 YFPFAVT
+842 PFSIAFDV
-849 FTIEAGH
+849 EAGGIR
-856 PTTIELC
+856 TIELC
-863 PDPTAVAAAPADSA
+863 PDPTAIAATTADSA

-890 RISTPQSGLNII
+890 RISTPQPGLNII

>member
-10 VLAATLLGLGCHTAA
+10 VLAATLFGLGCHTAA

-74 DLGSDYYNEE
+74 DLGSNYYYDRN
-84 GSSKDKYHKYYSREL
+84 SSKDKYHKYYSREL

-119 FKFDNLRRYVSGRT
+119 FKFDNLRRYAGVRVG
-133 DHPIYYRIYSPH
+133 DPIYYRIYSPH

-168 LVQARRVTFMPP
+168 LTQAHRVAFMPP

-197 IGTARYGFSGASVNM
+197 IGTARYGFRGALVNM

-227 TLRYLVAPNSDE
+227 TLRYLVAPNSSE

-282 GELASVYYKPQP
+282 GQLASAYYKLQP
-294 GAKGKGNNHGYGCY
+294 GFKSDTGFRGYGDY
-308 NLGGIFLNTLTAPDG
+308 NFGGNIFEPTAPDG
-323 THAAYVLPGRHTF
+323 THAAYALPGRQTF

-349 FLMPYNADL
+349 FLMPYNADG

-412 SWQENKQ
+412 SWAENKK
-419 MSVECKEVS
+419 MTVLCKEVS

-446 TYLSLALNAQYGA
+446 WPILALNAQYGA

-510 PCHLLQQGEKIYI
+510 PCHLLQQGEKLYI

-547 KSLNPGTATPVPYDT
+547 KSLNPGTAAPVPYDT

-593 ANTDTLTQTI
+593 GATDTLTQTI
-603 YDREFTMLRVSDF
+603 YDREFALLRVNCLGT
-616 DSDRIYVYTNNAPAT
+616 DSIYVYNNVLEYHRYRLSKFT
-631 HLYKRYKVDGSRHNQ
+631 KGRLY
-646 VHYAIE
+646 YADE
-652 RIPLHPGYNDYTVSY
+652 EIPLSPGYNERIITW
-667 RQIKIQ
+667 REAKLQ
-673 KDTLAGVDYGIETP
+673 KDTLYSLSYWLEAPITYVDEDGS
-687 RDYYDDPQSPEYVP
+687 YYTSY
-701 HFNGY
+701 HYFSR
-706 NAYNPD
+706 PD
-712 SEWNNGLA
+712 NYFWLEKLE
-720 AYIKKT
+720 
-726 DTATLDSAIMVSSRN
+726 TATPDSAICISTGSKANLAICTGRMFDPARFFTIS
-741 EVDLVMGKDEG
+741 
-752 YRPYYFVRIPPSTA
+752 PSEA
-766 DTTVTAYTQPG
+766 DTTVTVYTQKT
-777 VRTKFTY
+777 VRVNFSY
-784 KGESLRK
+784 KGGR
-791 MKMALSRLDMFLGTE
+791 
-806 RTRVV
+806 V
-811 PGSYFTRYSCLNLVP
+811 PGFERLNMCYGNEQTHIVPNSNFYRRSRMDLEP

-831 EGEFYNEGSEE
+831 SGVVVYEDDNTGEYVCT
-842 YFPFAVT
+842 PFSIA
-849 FTIEAGH
+849 FDIEANT

-863 PDPTAVAAAPADSA
+863 PDPTAVAAATADSA

-890 RISTPQSGLNII
+890 RISTPQPGLNII
-902 KMTDGSVRKV
+902 KMTDGTVRKV

>member
-74 DLGSDYYNEE
+74 DFGSDYYNN
-84 GSSKDKYHKYYSREL
+84 GKDSYHHYFSREL

-114 TNKIE
+114 TNKVWLNFE
-119 FKFDNLRRYVSGRT
+119 TVRRQVSGRT
-133 DHPIYYRIYSPH
+133 GQPIYYRIYNPH

-150 TGQIDPTDAEEV
+150 TGQIDPTDADEV

-168 LVQARRVTFMPP
+168 LTQARRVAFMPP
-180 VGRDGNAV
+180 VDRDGNAV
-188 PAILAPDLR
+188 SAIFAPDLR
-197 IGTARYGFSGASVNM
+197 TGAYYNGTTTRVNM

-227 TLRYLVAPNSDE
+227 TLRYLVAPESSE

-282 GELASVYYKPQP
+282 GQLASVYYKLQP
-294 GAKGKGNNHGYGCY
+294 GAKRGRGYCGYNFGGNM
-308 NLGGIFLNTLTAPDG
+308 FKLTAPDG
-323 THAAYVLPGRHTF
+323 THAAYALPGRQTF
-336 QLRMPTVQTTDPD
+336 QLKWPTVQTDDPD
-349 FLMPYNADL
+349 FLMPCNAAQ

-407 VNPPY
+407 LNPPY
-412 SWQENKQ
+412 SWQENAKV
-419 MSVECKEVS
+419 SVECKEVS

-446 TYLSLALNAQYGA
+446 TYLSLALSAQYGA

-471 CSVYGLFG
+471 CNVYDYKND
-479 TPRTELTQD
+479 PRTELTQD

-510 PCHLLQQGEKIYI
+510 PCHLLQQGEKLYI

-532 STRCSAFAT
+532 STRCSTFAT

-547 KSLNPGTATPVPYDT
+547 KSLKPGTATPVPYDT

-593 ANTDTLTQTI
+593 GATDTLTQTI
-603 YDREFTMLRVSDF
+603 YDREFALLRVNCLGT
-616 DSDRIYVYTNNAPAT
+616 DSIYVYNNVLEY
-631 HLYKRYKVDGSRHNQ
+631 HRYRLSKLTKGRMY
-646 VHYAIE
+646 YADE
-652 RIPLHPGYNDYTVSY
+652 AIPLNPGYNERTITW
-667 RQIKIQ
+667 REAKLQ
-673 KDTLAGVDYGIETP
+673 KDTLYSLSYWLEAPVIWVDEDGS
-687 RDYYDDPQSPEYVP
+687 YYTSYTIFSRP
-701 HFNGY
+701 
-706 NAYNPD
+706 
-712 SEWNNGLA
+712 NNYLRLE
-720 AYIKKT
+720 KLQ
-726 DTATLDSAIMVSSRN
+726 TATPDSAICISTGSKANLAVWPIRTFDPARFITIN
-741 EVDLVMGKDEG
+741 
-752 YRPYYFVRIPPSTA
+752 PSEA
-766 DTTVTAYTQPG
+766 DTTVTVYTQKT
-777 VRTKFTY
+777 VRVNFSY
-784 KGESLRK
+784 KGGR
-791 MKMALSRLDMFLGTE
+791 
-806 RTRVV
+806 V
-811 PGSYFTRYSCLNLVP
+811 PGFERLNMCYGNEQTHIVPNSNFYRRSRMDLEP

-831 EGEFYNEGSEE
+831 SGIVAYEDDNTGEYVTT
-842 YFPFAVT
+842 PFSIA
-849 FTIEAGH
+849 FDIEANT

-863 PDPTAVAAAPADSA
+863 PDLTAIAAAPADSA

-890 RISTPQSGLNII
+890 RISTPQPGLNII
-902 KMTDGSVRKV
+902 KMTDGTVRKV

>member
-10 VLAATLLGLGCHTAA
+10 VLAATLFGLGCHTAA

-62 FFDTSLYAANTL
+62 FFDTSRYAANTL
-74 DLGSDYYNEE
+74 DFGSDYYNN
-84 GSSKDKYHKYYSREL
+84 GRDSYHHYFSREL

-114 TNKIE
+114 TNKVWLNYE
-119 FKFDNLRRYVSGRT
+119 TVRRQVSGRT
-133 DHPIYYRIYSPH
+133 GQPIYYRIYNPH

-150 TGQIDPTDAEEV
+150 TGQIDPTDADEV

-168 LVQARRVTFMPP
+168 LTQARRVAFMPP
-180 VGRDGNAV
+180 VDRDGNAV
-188 PAILAPDLR
+188 SAIFAPDLR
-197 IGTARYGFSGASVNM
+197 TGAYYNGTTTRVNM

-227 TLRYLVAPNSDE
+227 TLRYLVAPESSE

-282 GELASVYYKPQP
+282 GQLASVYYKLQP
-294 GAKGKGNNHGYGCY
+294 GAKRGRGYCGYNFGGNM
-308 NLGGIFLNTLTAPDG
+308 FKLTAPDG
-323 THAAYVLPGRHTF
+323 THAAYALPGRQTF
-336 QLRMPTVQTTDPD
+336 QLKWPTVQTDDPD
-349 FLMPYNADL
+349 FLMPCNAAQ

-377 IAQSKPLRVT
+377 IAKSKPLRVT

-471 CSVYGLFG
+471 CNVYDYKND
-479 TPRTELTQD
+479 PRTELTQD

-510 PCHLLQQGEKIYI
+510 PCHLLQQGEKLYI
-523 HGQFGDDWY
+523 DGQFGDDWY

-593 ANTDTLTQTI
+593 GATDTLTQTI
-603 YDREFTMLRVSDF
+603 YDREFALLRVNCLGT
-616 DSDRIYVYTNNAPAT
+616 DSIYVYSNIPEYHRYRLSKLTKGR
-631 HLYKRYKVDGSRHNQ
+631 LY
-646 VHYAIE
+646 YADE
-652 RIPLHPGYNDYTVSY
+652 EIPLNPGYNERTITW
-667 RQIKIQ
+667 REAKLQ
-673 KDTLAGVDYGIETP
+673 KDTLRGMSYWLEAPITYLDEDGS
-687 RDYYDDPQSPEYVP
+687 YYTSYTGFSRADNYLVLEKL
-701 HFNGY
+701 
-706 NAYNPD
+706 
-712 SEWNNGLA
+712 E
-720 AYIKKT
+720 
-726 DTATLDSAIMVSSRN
+726 TATPDSAICISTGSKANLAVWSSGAYATARFITIN
-741 EVDLVMGKDEG
+741 
-752 YRPYYFVRIPPSTA
+752 PSEA
-766 DTTVTAYTQPG
+766 DTTIAVYTQG
-777 VRTKFTY
+777 YVRVNFSY
-784 KGESLRK
+784 KGGR
-791 MKMALSRLDMFLGTE
+791 
-806 RTRVV
+806 V
-811 PGSYFTRYSCLNLVP
+811 PGFERLNMCYGNEQTRIVPHSRFYYRSLMDLEP

-831 EGEFYNEGSEE
+831 SGIVAYEDDNTGEYVTT
-842 YFPFAVT
+842 PFSIA
-849 FTIEAGH
+849 FDIEANT

-863 PDPTAVAAAPADSA
+863 PDPTAIAAATANSA

-890 RISTPQSGLNII
+890 RISTPQPGLNII
-902 KMTDGSVRKV
+902 KMTDGTVRKV

>member
-74 DLGSDYYNEE
+74 DLGSDYYYDRN
-84 GSSKDKYHKYYSREL
+84 SSKDKYHKYYSREL

-133 DHPIYYRIYSPH
+133 GHPIYYRIYSPH
-145 FSRII
+145 FNRII

-168 LVQARRVTFMPP
+168 LTQARRVAFMPP

-188 PAILAPDLR
+188 SAILAPDLR
-197 IGTARYGFSGASVNM
+197 IGTARYGFRGALVNM
-212 HDLTEPFARYAYKGD
+212 YDLTEPFARYAYKGD
-227 TLRYLVAPNSDE
+227 TLRYLVAPNSSE

-282 GELASVYYKPQP
+282 GQLASAYYKLQP
-294 GAKGKGNNHGYGCY
+294 GFKSDTGFRGYGDY
-308 NLGGIFLNTLTAPDG
+308 NFGGNIFEPTAPDG
-323 THAAYVLPGRHTF
+323 THAAYALPGRQTF
-336 QLRMPTVQTTDPD
+336 QLCRPTVQTTDPD
-349 FLMPYNADL
+349 FLMPYNADG

-377 IAQSKPLRVT
+377 IAKSKPLRVT

-412 SWQENKQ
+412 SWAENKK
-419 MSVECKEVS
+419 MTVLCKEVS

-446 TYLSLALNAQYGA
+446 WPILVLNAQYGA
-459 QSDTIASVLSNQ
+459 QSDTIASVLSKQ
-471 CSVYGLFG
+471 CCLYSYPGD
-479 TPRTELTQD
+479 PRTEFSLTYKN
-488 DFHFDGA
+488 FYDGDL
-495 KLPPFSKLHPVKFIV
+495 KTLPAFSQLHPVKFVV
-510 PCHLLQQGEKIYI
+510 PCHQFQTGRVLNLFGTYNQGYIGDLL
-523 HGQFGDDWY
+523 
-532 STRCSAFAT
+532 S
-541 HHEGCA
+541 HHNGCA
-547 KSLNPGTATPVPYDT
+547 KQLQPGSADPIPYDT
-562 LTVILPEGNH
+562 ITIILPEG
-572 EWYVCKNF
+572 E
-580 TPYDSA
+580 YDWVMQKDLDEYNSA
-586 NIHTFTL
+586 PHHAFTL
-593 ANTDTLTQTI
+593 ANTDTLVQRLQPT
-603 YDREFTMLRVSDF
+603 DFALLRVNCLGA
-616 DSDRIYVYTNNAPAT
+616 DSIYVYNKVPASHRYRQSKLDRPSMYNYT
-631 HLYKRYKVDGSRHNQ
+631 KGRLY
-646 VHYAIE
+646 YADE
-652 RIPLHPGYNDYTVSY
+652 EIPLSPGYNERIITW
-667 RQIKIQ
+667 REAKLQ
-673 KDTLAGVDYGIETP
+673 KDTLYSMSCWLEAPITYVDEDGS
-687 RDYYDDPQSPEYVP
+687 YYTSYTS
-701 HFNGY
+701 FSR
-706 NAYNPD
+706 PD
-712 SEWNNGLA
+712 NYLVLEKLQ
-720 AYIKKT
+720 
-726 DTATLDSAIMVSSRN
+726 TATPDSAICISTGSTVNLAVCTGGKFAPARFITINPS
-741 EVDLVMGKDEG
+741 EV
-752 YRPYYFVRIPPSTA
+752 
-766 DTTVTAYTQPG
+766 DTTVAVYTQKT
-777 VRTKFTY
+777 VRVYFSY
-784 KGESLRK
+784 KG
-791 MKMALSRLDMFLGTE
+791 GC
-806 RTRVV
+806 V
-811 PGSYFTRYSCLNLVP
+811 PGFDRLNMCYGNEQTHIVPYSRFYLYRGGGGRMDLEP

-831 EGEFYNEGSEE
+831 SGVVAYGDDNTGEYVTT
-842 YFPFAVT
+842 PFSIA
-849 FTIEAGH
+849 FDIEAGH
-856 PTTIELC
+856 HTTIELC
-863 PDPTAVAAAPADSA
+863 PDPTAIAAAPANSA

-890 RISTPQSGLNII
+890 RISTPQPGLNII
-902 KMTDGSVRKV
+902 KMTDGTVRKV

>member
-1 MKIANHLSR
+1 MKITNHLRR

-74 DLGSDYYNEE
+74 DLGSDYYYDRN
-84 GSSKDKYHKYYSREL
+84 SSKDKYHKYYSREL
-99 TLNADDGNGNAWWGN
+99 TLNADDGSGSAWWGN
-114 TNKIE
+114 QNKAWLSLKE
-119 FKFDNLRRYVSGRT
+119 VRRRVSGRT
-133 DHPIYYRIYSPH
+133 GQPIYYRIYSPH

-150 TGQIDPTDAEEV
+150 TGQIDPTDAEDV

-168 LVQARRVTFMPP
+168 LTQARRVAFMPP

-197 IGTARYGFSGASVNM
+197 TGTCNGFRAYDPNM
-212 HDLTEPFARYAYKGD
+212 QDLTEPFARYANKGD
-227 TLRYLVAPNSDE
+227 TLRYLVAPDSPE
-239 LALHADSIVVTDT
+239 LALHADSIVVADT

-282 GELASVYYKPQP
+282 GQLASVYYKPQP

-323 THAAYVLPGRHTF
+323 THAAYVLPGRQTF

-446 TYLSLALNAQYGA
+446 WPFLALNAQYGA
-459 QSDTIASVLSNQ
+459 QSDTIASVLSRY
-471 CSVYGLFG
+471 CSLYSDPFDR
-479 TPRTELTQD
+479 RTEFSLTYKNFYD
-488 DFHFDGA
+488 DHFNT
-495 KLPPFSKLHPVKFIV
+495 LPAFNQLHPVKFVV
-510 PCHLLQQGEKIYI
+510 PCHQFQTGRVLNLFGKY
-523 HGQFGDDWY
+523 GQADD
-532 STRCSAFAT
+532 RVAELAE
-541 HHEGCA
+541 HHDGCA
-547 KSLNPGTATPVPYDT
+547 KQLHYASADPIPYDT
-562 LTVILPEGNH
+562 ITIILPEG
-572 EWYVCKNF
+572 K
-580 TPYDSA
+580 YDWVMQKDADEA
-586 NIHTFTL
+586 NDAPHHSFTL
-593 ANTDTLTQTI
+593 GATDTLVQRLQPT
-603 YDREFTMLRVSDF
+603 DFALLRVSCLGS
-616 DSDRIYVYTNNAPAT
+616 DSIYVYN
-631 HLYKRYKVDGSRHNQ
+631 KVPEWH
-646 VHYAIE
+646 HYCQSKYDNTKGRMYYADE
-652 RIPLHPGYNDYTVSY
+652 AIPLSPGYNERTITWREV
-667 RQIKIQ
+667 KLQ
-673 KDTLAGVDYGIETP
+673 KDTLYSLSCWFEAPITYVDEDGS
-687 RDYYDDPQSPEYVP
+687 YYTSYHYFSRP
-701 HFNGY
+701 
-706 NAYNPD
+706 
-712 SEWNNGLA
+712 NNYLRLE
-720 AYIKKT
+720 KLQ
-726 DTATLDSAIMVSSRN
+726 TATADSAICISTGSRAN
-741 EVDLVMGKDEG
+741 LAVWSGG
-752 YRPYYFVRIPPSTA
+752 TFAPARFFTISPSEA
-766 DTTVTAYTQPG
+766 DTTVTVYTQKT
-777 VRTKFTY
+777 VRVNFGCKN
-784 KGESLRK
+784 
-791 MKMALSRLDMFLGTE
+791 RLVQAFE
-806 RTRVV
+806 RLNMCYGNEQTHIV
-811 PGSYFTRYSCLNLVP
+811 PNSNFYRRNRMDLEP

-831 EGEFYNEGSEE
+831 SGVVANEDDATGEYVLT
-842 YFPFAVT
+842 PFSIA
-849 FTIEAGH
+849 FDIEAGH
-856 PTTIELC
+856 SAFIELC
-863 PDPTAVAAAPADSA
+863 PDPTAVAAAPANSV

-890 RISTPQSGLNII
+890 RISTPQPGLNII
-902 KMTDGSVRKV
+902 KMTDGTVRKV

>member
-1 MKIANHLSR
+1 MKITNHLRR

-74 DLGSDYYNEE
+74 DFGSDYYNEG

-168 LVQARRVTFMPP
+168 LVQARRVAFMPP
-180 VGRDGNAV
+180 VDRDGNAV

-197 IGTARYGFSGASVNM
+197 IGTCNGFRGYNPNM
-212 HDLTEPFARYAYKGD
+212 QDLTEPFARYAYKGD
-227 TLRYLVAPNSDE
+227 TLRYLVVPNSSE
-239 LALHADSIVVTDT
+239 LALHADSIVVADT

-282 GELASVYYKPQP
+282 GQLASVYYKPQP

-323 THAAYVLPGRHTF
+323 THAAYVLPGQQTF

-369 STEPVSLS
+369 STEPVNLS

-407 VNPPY
+407 VNPPC

-510 PCHLLQQGEKIYI
+510 PCHLLQQGEKLYI
-523 HGQFGDDWY
+523 HGQLSVAEDW
-532 STRCSAFAT
+532 RCSTFAT

-547 KSLNPGTATPVPYDT
+547 KSLQPGTTTPVPYDT

-572 EWYVCKNF
+572 EWYVSKEGAVG
-580 TPYDSA
+580 DSA
-586 NIHTFTL
+586 NFHTFTL
-593 ANTDTLTQTI
+593 GATDTLTQTI
-603 YDREFTMLRVSDF
+603 YDREFALLRVNCLGT
-616 DSDRIYVYTNNAPAT
+616 DSIYVYNNVPKYQWYSLSKLT
-631 HLYKRYKVDGSRHNQ
+631 KGRMY
-646 VHYAIE
+646 YADE
-652 RIPLHPGYNDYTVSY
+652 AIPLSPGYNERIITW
-667 RQIKIQ
+667 REAKLQ
-673 KDTLAGVDYGIETP
+673 KDTLYSLSYWLEAPVIWVDEDGS
-687 RDYYDDPQSPEYVP
+687 YYTSYASFSRPNKYLRLEKLQ
-701 HFNGY
+701 
-706 NAYNPD
+706 
-712 SEWNNGLA
+712 
-720 AYIKKT
+720 
-726 DTATLDSAIMVSSRN
+726 TATPDSAICISTGSKANLAVWSGGTFAPARFFTIS
-741 EVDLVMGKDEG
+741 
-752 YRPYYFVRIPPSTA
+752 PSEA
-766 DTTVTAYTQPG
+766 DTTVTVYTQKT
-777 VRTKFTY
+777 VRVNFGCKN
-784 KGESLRK
+784 
-791 MKMALSRLDMFLGTE
+791 RLVQAFE
-806 RTRVV
+806 RLNMCYGNEQTHIV
-811 PGSYFTRYSCLNLVP
+811 PNSNFYRRNRMDLEP

-831 EGEFYNEGSEE
+831 SGVVANEDDETGEYVLT
-842 YFPFAVT
+842 PFSIAFDV
-849 FTIEAGH
+849 EANH

-863 PDPTAVAAAPADSA
+863 PDPTAVAAAPANSA

-890 RISTPQSGLNII
+890 RISTPQPGLNII
-902 KMTDGSVRKV
+902 KMTDGTVRKV
-912 IVK
+912 IGK

>member
-10 VLAATLLGLGCHTAA
+10 VLAAALFGLGCHTAA

-74 DLGSDYYNEE
+74 DLGSNYYYDRN
-84 GSSKDKYHKYYSREL
+84 SSKDKYHKYYSREL

-119 FKFDNLRRYVSGRT
+119 FKFDNLRRYAGVRVG
-133 DHPIYYRIYSPH
+133 DPIYYRIYSPH

-150 TGQIDPTDAEEV
+150 TGQIDPTDADEV

-282 GELASVYYKPQP
+282 GQLASAYYKLQP
-294 GAKGKGNNHGYGCY
+294 GFKSDTGFRGYGDY
-308 NLGGIFLNTLTAPDG
+308 NFGGNIFEPTAPDG
-323 THAAYVLPGRHTF
+323 THAAYALPGRQTF

-349 FLMPYNADL
+349 FLMPYNADG

-377 IAQSKPLRVT
+377 LAKSKPLRVT

-412 SWQENKQ
+412 SWADDTK

-446 TYLSLALNAQYGA
+446 WPFLALNAQYGA
-459 QSDTIASVLSNQ
+459 QSDTIASVLSRY
-471 CSVYGLFG
+471 CSLYSDPFDR
-479 TPRTELTQD
+479 RTEFSLTLKN
-488 DFHFDGA
+488 FH
-495 KLPPFSKLHPVKFIV
+495 LPPFSKLHPVKFIV
-510 PCHLLQQGEKIYI
+510 PCNLLQQGEELYI
-523 HGQFGDDWY
+523 HGQLSVAEDW
-532 STRCSAFAT
+532 RCSTFAT

-547 KSLNPGTATPVPYDT
+547 KSLQLGTATPVPYDT

-572 EWYVCKNF
+572 EWYVSKEGAKL
-580 TPYDSA
+580 DSA

-593 ANTDTLTQTI
+593 GITDTLTQTI
-603 YDREFTMLRVSDF
+603 YDREFALLRVSCLGS
-616 DSDRIYVYTNNAPAT
+616 DSIYVYNKVPE
-631 HLYKRYKVDGSRHNQ
+631 YKYYSLSKFTKGRMY
-646 VHYAIE
+646 YAGE
-652 RIPLHPGYNDYTVSY
+652 AIPLSPGYNERIITW
-667 RQIKIQ
+667 REAKLQ
-673 KDTLAGVDYGIETP
+673 KDTLYAVACWLEAPITHVDEDGS
-687 RDYYDDPQSPEYVP
+687 YYTSYTYFS
-701 HFNGY
+701 H
-706 NAYNPD
+706 PD
-712 SEWNNGLA
+712 NYLRLEKLQ
-720 AYIKKT
+720 
-726 DTATLDSAIMVSSRN
+726 TATSDSAICISTGSTVNLAVYTRGTFDPARFITIN
-741 EVDLVMGKDEG
+741 
-752 YRPYYFVRIPPSTA
+752 PSEA
-766 DTTVTAYTQPG
+766 DTTVAVYTQKT
-777 VRTKFTY
+777 VRVNFFY
-784 KGESLRK
+784 KG
-791 MKMALSRLDMFLGTE
+791 GI
-806 RTRVV
+806 V
-811 PGSYFTRYSCLNLVP
+811 PGFERLNMCYGNEQTHIVPHSRFYRRSRMDLEP

-831 EGEFYNEGSEE
+831 SGVVAYEDDNTGEYVTT
-842 YFPFAVT
+842 PFSIA
-849 FTIEAGH
+849 FDIEANT

-863 PDPTAVAAAPADSA
+863 PDPTAIAAAPADSA

-902 KMTDGSVRKV
+902 KMTDGTVRKV

>member
-74 DLGSDYYNEE
+74 DFGSDYYNEG

-133 DHPIYYRIYSPH
+133 DQPIYYRIYSPH
-145 FSRII
+145 FNRII

-168 LVQARRVTFMPP
+168 LVQARRVAFMPP

-197 IGTARYGFSGASVNM
+197 IGTCNGFRGYNPNM
-212 HDLTEPFARYAYKGD
+212 QDLTEPFARYVYKGD
-227 TLRYLVAPNSDE
+227 TLRYLVAPDSPE
-239 LALHADSIVVTDT
+239 LALHADSIVVADT

-323 THAAYVLPGRHTF
+323 THAAYVLPGRQTF
-336 QLRMPTVQTTDPD
+336 QLRMPTVQTDDPD

-446 TYLSLALNAQYGA
+446 YPYLALNAQYGA
-459 QSDTIASVLSNQ
+459 QSDTIASVLSKQ
-471 CSVYGLFG
+471 CCLYSYPGD
-479 TPRTELTQD
+479 PRTEFSLTYKN
-488 DFHFDGA
+488 FYDGA
-495 KLPPFSKLHPVKFIV
+495 VNQLPAFSQLHPVKFVV
-510 PCHLLQQGEKIYI
+510 PCHQFQTGRMLNLFGKY
-523 HGQFGDDWY
+523 GQDD
-532 STRCSAFAT
+532 RVAELAE
-541 HHEGCA
+541 HHDGCA
-547 KSLNPGTATPVPYDT
+547 KQLHYASADPIPYDT
-562 LTVILPEGNH
+562 ITIMLPEG
-572 EWYVCKNF
+572 K
-580 TPYDSA
+580 YDWVMQKDADEA
-586 NIHTFTL
+586 NVAPHHSFTL
-593 ANTDTLTQTI
+593 GATDTLVQRLQPT
-603 YDREFTMLRVSDF
+603 DFALLRVNCLGV
-616 DSDRIYVYTNNAPAT
+616 DSIYVYN
-631 HLYKRYKVDGSRHNQ
+631 KVPEYQWYSLSKLTKGRMYY
-646 VHYAIE
+646 VREA
-652 RIPLHPGYNDYTVSY
+652 IPLSPGYNEHTITW
-667 RQIKIQ
+667 REAKLQ
-673 KDTLAGVDYGIETP
+673 KDTLYSLSYWLE
-687 RDYYDDPQSPEYVP
+687 DPVIWLDEDFSFYTSYTIFSRP
-701 HFNGY
+701 
-706 NAYNPD
+706 
-712 SEWNNGLA
+712 NNYLRLE
-720 AYIKKT
+720 KLE
-726 DTATLDSAIMVSSRN
+726 TATPDSAICISTGSKANLAVWSGGTFAPARFITIN
-741 EVDLVMGKDEG
+741 
-752 YRPYYFVRIPPSTA
+752 PSEA
-766 DTTVTAYTQPG
+766 DTTVTVYTQKT
-777 VRTKFTY
+777 VRVNFSY
-784 KGESLRK
+784 KGGR
-791 MKMALSRLDMFLGTE
+791 
-806 RTRVV
+806 V
-811 PGSYFTRYSCLNLVP
+811 PGFERLNMCYGNEQTHIVPNSNFYRRSRMDLEP

-831 EGEFYNEGSEE
+831 SGVVSYEDDATGEYVTT
-842 YFPFAVT
+842 PFSIA
-849 FTIEAGH
+849 FDIEANT

-863 PDPTAVAAAPADSA
+863 PDPTAIAAAPADSA

-890 RISTPQSGLNII
+890 RISTSQPGLNII

>member
-1 MKIANHLSR
+1 MKLTNHLRR
-10 VLAATLLGLGCHTAA
+10 VLAATLFGLGCHTAS

-74 DLGSDYYNEE
+74 DLGSNYYYDRN
-84 GSSKDKYHKYYSREL
+84 SSKDKYHKYYSREL

-119 FKFDNLRRYVSGRT
+119 FKFDNLRRQISGRAGQ
-133 DHPIYYRIYSPH
+133 PIYYRIYSPH

-150 TGQIDPTDAEEV
+150 TGQIDPTDADEV

-168 LVQARRVTFMPP
+168 LTQARRVAFMPP
-180 VGRDGNAV
+180 VDRDGNAV
-188 PAILAPDLR
+188 SAILAPDLR
-197 IGTARYGFSGASVNM
+197 TGAYYNGTTTRVNM

-252 TTCVTTDYRKAVEC
+252 TTCVITDYRKAVEC

-282 GELASVYYKPQP
+282 GQLASVYYKLQP
-294 GAKGKGNNHGYGCY
+294 GAKRGRGYCGYNFGGNM
-308 NLGGIFLNTLTAPDG
+308 FKLTAPDG
-323 THAAYVLPGRHTF
+323 THAAYALPGRQTF
-336 QLRMPTVQTTDPD
+336 QLKWPTVQTDDPD
-349 FLMPYNADL
+349 FLMPCNAAQ

-412 SWQENKQ
+412 SWAEDTK
-419 MSVECKEVS
+419 MSVACKEVS

-437 VTTLVEGST
+437 VTTLVEGSIWPF
-446 TYLSLALNAQYGA
+446 LALNAQYGA
-459 QSDTIASVLSNQ
+459 QSDTIAGVLSKQ
-471 CSVYGLFG
+471 CDVYMYPGD
-479 TPRTELTQD
+479 PRTEFSLTLKN
-488 DFHFDGA
+488 FH
-495 KLPPFSKLHPVKFIV
+495 LPPFSKLHPVKFIA
-510 PCHLLQQGEKIYI
+510 PCHLLQQGEKLYI
-523 HGQFGDDWY
+523 HGQLSGAENW
-532 STRCSAFAT
+532 RCSTFAT

-547 KSLNPGTATPVPYDT
+547 KSLQPGTASPVPYDT

-572 EWYVCKNF
+572 EWYVSKEGAVG
-580 TPYDSA
+580 DSA

-593 ANTDTLTQTI
+593 GATDTLTQTI
-603 YDREFTMLRVSDF
+603 YDREFALLRVNCLGT
-616 DSDRIYVYTNNAPAT
+616 DSIYVYNNIPEYHRYRLSKLT
-631 HLYKRYKVDGSRHNQ
+631 KGRLY
-646 VHYAIE
+646 YADE
-652 RIPLHPGYNDYTVSY
+652 EIPLSPGYNERTITW
-667 RQIKIQ
+667 REAKLQ
-673 KDTLAGVDYGIETP
+673 KDTLRGMSYWLEAPITYLDEDGS
-687 RDYYDDPQSPEYVP
+687 YYTSYTGFSRADNYLVLEKL
-701 HFNGY
+701 
-706 NAYNPD
+706 
-712 SEWNNGLA
+712 E
-720 AYIKKT
+720 
-726 DTATLDSAIMVSSRN
+726 TATPDSAICISTGSKANLAVWSSGAYATARFITIN
-741 EVDLVMGKDEG
+741 
-752 YRPYYFVRIPPSTA
+752 PSEA
-766 DTTVTAYTQPG
+766 DTTIAVYTQG
-777 VRTKFTY
+777 YVRVNFSY
-784 KGESLRK
+784 KGGR
-791 MKMALSRLDMFLGTE
+791 
-806 RTRVV
+806 V
-811 PGSYFTRYSCLNLVP
+811 PGFERLNMCYGNEQTHIVPHSRFYYRSLMDLEP

-831 EGEFYNEGSEE
+831 SGVVSYEDDATGEYVLT
-842 YFPFAVT
+842 PFSIA
-849 FTIEAGH
+849 FDIEANH

-863 PDPTAVAAAPADSA
+863 PDPTAVAAAPANSA
-877 PAKAA
+877 PAKTA

-890 RISTPQSGLNII
+890 RISTPQPGLNII
-902 KMTDGSVRKV
+902 KMTDGTVRKV

>member
-1 MKIANHLSR
+1 MKITNHLRR
-10 VLAATLLGLGCHTAA
+10 VLAATLFGLGCHTAA
-25 LHAQNIMLHLDAPQG
+25 LHAQNIMLRLDAPQG

-74 DLGSDYYNEE
+74 DFGSDYYNN
-84 GSSKDKYHKYYSREL
+84 GKDSYHHYFSREL

-114 TNKIE
+114 TNKFE
-119 FKFDNLRRYVSGRT
+119 FNFDNLRRYVSGRAGQ
-133 DHPIYYRIYSPH
+133 PIYYRIYSPH

-168 LVQARRVTFMPP
+168 LVQARRVAFMPP

-197 IGTARYGFSGASVNM
+197 TGAYFNGTTTRVNM

-266 RFYITDS
+266 HFYITDS
-273 QGQLCPVTN
+273 QGRLCPVTN
-282 GELASVYYKPQP
+282 GQLASVYYKLQP
-294 GAKGKGNNHGYGCY
+294 GAKRGRGYCGYNFGGNM
-308 NLGGIFLNTLTAPDG
+308 FKLTAPDG
-323 THAAYVLPGRHTF
+323 THAAYALPGRQTF
-336 QLRMPTVQTTDPD
+336 QLKWPTVQTDDPD
-349 FLMPYNADL
+349 FLMPCNAAQ

-407 VNPPY
+407 VSPPY
-412 SWQENKQ
+412 SWAENEK
-419 MSVECKEVS
+419 MTVLCKEVS

-510 PCHLLQQGEKIYI
+510 PCHLLQQGEKLYI

-593 ANTDTLTQTI
+593 GATDTLTQTI
-603 YDREFTMLRVSDF
+603 YDREFALLRVNCLGT
-616 DSDRIYVYTNNAPAT
+616 DSIYVYNNVLEYHRYRLSKFT
-631 HLYKRYKVDGSRHNQ
+631 KGRLY
-646 VHYAIE
+646 YADE
-652 RIPLHPGYNDYTVSY
+652 EIPLSPGYNERIITW
-667 RQIKIQ
+667 REAKLQ
-673 KDTLAGVDYGIETP
+673 KDTLYSLSYWLEAPVIWVDEDGS
-687 RDYYDDPQSPEYVP
+687 YYTSYASFSRP
-701 HFNGY
+701 
-706 NAYNPD
+706 
-712 SEWNNGLA
+712 NNYLMLE
-720 AYIKKT
+720 KLQ
-726 DTATLDSAIMVSSRN
+726 TATPDSAICISTGSRVN
-741 EVDLVMGKDEG
+741 LAVCTGRTFDPA
-752 YRPYYFVRIPPSTA
+752 RFITINPSEA
-766 DTTVTAYTQPG
+766 DTTVAVCTQKTVPVNFG
-777 VRTKFTY
+777 CKD
-784 KGESLRK
+784 
-791 MKMALSRLDMFLGTE
+791 RLVQAFE
-806 RTRVV
+806 RLNMCYGNEQTHIV
-811 PGSYFTRYSCLNLVP
+811 PNMRFYRRNRMDLEP

-831 EGEFYNEGSEE
+831 SGVVANEDDETGEYVLT
-842 YFPFAVT
+842 PFSIA
-849 FTIEAGH
+849 FDIEAGH
-856 PTTIELC
+856 SAFIELC
-863 PDPTAVAAAPADSA
+863 PDPTAIAAATANSA

-890 RISTPQSGLNII
+890 RISTPQPGLNII
-902 KMTDGSVRKV
+902 KMTDGTVRKV

>member
-1 MKIANHLSR
+1 MKLTNHLSR
-10 VLAATLLGLGCHTAA
+10 VLAATLFGLGCHTAA
-25 LHAQNIMLHLDAPQG
+25 LHAQNIMLRLDAPQG
-40 IDAQTLAADIGTLKI
+40 TDAQTLAADIGTLKI
-55 TFSNSKD
+55 TFSNSND

-74 DLGSDYYNEE
+74 DFGSDYYNE
-84 GSSKDKYHKYYSREL
+84 GNSYKDKYHKYYSREL

-114 TNKIE
+114 KNKFE
-119 FKFDNLRRYVSGRT
+119 FNFDNLRRRVSGRT
-133 DHPIYYRIYSPH
+133 GQPIYYRIYSPH

-168 LVQARRVTFMPP
+168 LVQARRVAFMPP

-197 IGTARYGFSGASVNM
+197 TGACRNSSSGRVNM
-212 HDLTEPFARYAYKGD
+212 HDLTEPFARYVYKGD
-227 TLRYLVAPNSDE
+227 TLRYLVAPESSE

-266 RFYITDS
+266 HFYITDS
-273 QGQLCPVTN
+273 QGQLCPVSN
-282 GELASVYYKPQP
+282 GQLASVYYSSKR
-294 GAKGKGNNHGYGCY
+294 GRGYGDY
-308 NLGGIFLNTLTAPDG
+308 NFGGICFKLTAPDG
-323 THAAYVLPGRHTF
+323 THAAYALPGRQTF
-336 QLRMPTVQTTDPD
+336 QLYGPTVQTTDPD
-349 FLMPYNADL
+349 FLMPYNADR

-510 PCHLLQQGEKIYI
+510 PCHLLQQGEKLYI

-593 ANTDTLTQTI
+593 GATDTLTQTI
-603 YDREFTMLRVSDF
+603 YDREFALLRVNCLGT
-616 DSDRIYVYTNNAPAT
+616 DSIYVYNNVLEYHRYRLSKFT
-631 HLYKRYKVDGSRHNQ
+631 KGRLY
-646 VHYAIE
+646 YADE
-652 RIPLHPGYNDYTVSY
+652 EIPLSPGYNERIITW
-667 RQIKIQ
+667 REAKLQ
-673 KDTLAGVDYGIETP
+673 KDTLYSLSYWLEAPITYVDEDGS
-687 RDYYDDPQSPEYVP
+687 YYTSY
-701 HFNGY
+701 HYFSR
-706 NAYNPD
+706 PD
-712 SEWNNGLA
+712 NYFWLEKLE
-720 AYIKKT
+720 
-726 DTATLDSAIMVSSRN
+726 TATPDSAICISTGSKANLAVCTGRMFDPARFFTIS
-741 EVDLVMGKDEG
+741 
-752 YRPYYFVRIPPSTA
+752 PSEA
-766 DTTVTAYTQPG
+766 DTTVTVYTQKT
-777 VRTKFTY
+777 VRVNFSY
-784 KGESLRK
+784 KGGR
-791 MKMALSRLDMFLGTE
+791 
-806 RTRVV
+806 V
-811 PGSYFTRYSCLNLVP
+811 PGFERLNMCYGNEQTHIVPNPNFYRRSRMDLEP

-831 EGEFYNEGSEE
+831 SGVVSYEDDATGEYVLT
-842 YFPFAVT
+842 PFSIA
-849 FTIEAGH
+849 FDIEANH

-863 PDPTAVAAAPADSA
+863 PDPTAVAAAPANSA

-890 RISTPQSGLNII
+890 RISTPQPGLNII
-902 KMTDGSVRKV
+902 KMTDGTVRKV